1 MQHLSGPVLS
11 LSMIDASCPY
21 TGYVY
26 CGPSLIATYQNAF
39 GKNKHYFLNPI
50 TVKCNQFVIE
60 SIFRLSF

>member
-1 MQHLSGPVLS
+1 
-11 LSMIDASCPY
+11 MIDASCPY